1 MNSAELHDLQQQ
13 IARLQQQLCTLT
25 AEKNEAELLLETVL
39 AHADTIEDELFKA
52 RIYAEQ
58 ATQAKSAFLA
68 NMSHEIRT
76 PLSGVLG
83 MADLLLDTPLSAI
96 QQDYVKTIR
105 NSGDILLT
113 LINDILDFS
122 KMEAGKLE
130 LEHLPFDLQENIEHI
145 CDLLHPKAASKNL
158 NLIYWMATDLPL
170 YFLGDAVRLRQILLN
185 IIGNAL
191 KFTNQG
197 EVNIR
202 VTRQAHFSVASQQA
216 GIMQVCIAI
225 SDTGIGIAEHQQAR
239 LFQNFTQL
247 EVSTT
252 REYGGTGLGL
262 AISKRLIEL
271 MGGSIHVNSVIQ
283 QGSTFTIT
291 LPLPLVHHKVSPN
304 WQLAQSLKTQL
315 PTPTAT
321 LLLIEPHLSIQDWLQ
336 HYSTYWGLT
345 VQVVKQF
352 AESLEFLQQQ
362 PLNYWAILVDEQ
374 ALNNITLEHYT
385 HLKNLHPHL
394 NWILI
399 SSSATVFT
407 SLENIKF
414 QYYLTKPLKIAKVY
428 ELFSII
434 LANKHTTANLTPPV
448 RLDSSLELAAI
459 ALERPVVMKILLAED
474 NAVNQ
479 KVAVLMLKRLG
490 YEVDI
495 ANNGRQAVEAVEQQK
510 YDLVLMDVQMP
521 EMDGLTA
528 TQTIR
533 RLTQLDPQPYII
545 AMTANAMDGDREVC
559 LEAGMNDYISKP
571 IKREELEQKILQVSQ
586 KLQQA

>member
-1 MNSAELHDLQQQ
+1 MNSAKLQDLQQQ
-13 IARLQQQLCTLT
+13 IAHLQQQLYTLT
-25 AEKNEAELLLETVL
+25 TEKIEAELLLETVL

-52 RIYAEQ
+52 RVYAEQ

-68 NMSHEIRT
+68 SMSHEIRT

-122 KMEAGKLE
+122 KMEAEKLE

-158 NLIYWMATDLPL
+158 NLIYWIAEDLPL

-202 VTRQAHFSVASQQA
+202 VTKQSHFPAAQQA

-247 EVSTT
+247 ELSTT

-271 MGGSIHVNSVIQ
+271 MGGSIYVNSVVQ

-291 LPLPLVHHKVSPN
+291 LPLPLAYHNVSPH
-304 WQLAQSLKTQL
+304 WQSAQSLKTQL
-315 PTPTAT
+315 PTPLAT
-321 LLLIEPHLSIQDWLQ
+321 LLLIEPQPSIQHWLQ

-345 VQVVKQF
+345 VQIVNQF
-352 AESLEFLQQQ
+352 AEGFELLQQQ

-374 ALNNITLEHYT
+374 VLNNITLEHYT

-399 SSSATVFT
+399 SSSTTVFT
-407 SLENIKF
+407 ALENIKF

-434 LANKHTTANLTPPV
+434 LASKHTTANLMPPV
-448 RLDSSLELAAI
+448 RFDSSLELAAI

-528 TQTIR
+528 TRTIR
-533 RLTQLDPQPYII
+533 CLTQLNPQPYII
-545 AMTANAMDGDREVC
+545 AMTANAMDGDREMC

-586 KLQQA
+586 QIQQA